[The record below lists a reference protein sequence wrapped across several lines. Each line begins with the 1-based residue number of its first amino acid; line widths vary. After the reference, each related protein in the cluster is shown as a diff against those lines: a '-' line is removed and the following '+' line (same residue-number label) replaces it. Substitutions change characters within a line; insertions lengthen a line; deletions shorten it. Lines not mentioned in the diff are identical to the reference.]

1 MQQEIKMTVFIL
13 NDINLTF
20 FNQSL
25 TDIIILKSYC
35 LPYENQNY
43 SLSPAFMLYAKSFIS
58 GWIYSK
64 KRFSSI

>member
-13 NDINLTF
+13 TDINLTL

-25 TDIIILKSYC
+25 TDIIILKSYY

-43 SLSPAFMLYAKSFIS
+43 FLNPAFMHYAKSLIS